1 MYMDLALSPL
11 PCEWRC
17 GPWRRWSCGGLVTR
31 LLGIETPSALPGWAP
46 GMGWAGRGTS
56 RSQRGQV
63 CPHPGRSHPSRTGPR
78 CSALQTYT
86 QVLAEAGQLRR
97 PASSPSCMGQDSP
110 IPYPYPHPGC
120 PADGHDRPTWNVYHV
135 ILELSGEKCV
145 PRLQASRLR
154 QSLGVP
160 RGLATPR
167 ANPSPSLAGGW
178 RREGPVPSG
187 ARSRRIRS
195 VFSTQPGTTSFRPRR
210 PDPRFGSGSG
220 IRSGPAPEAGQRP
233 GGYACGSSPR
243 RRAGW
248 LRRLLRPGVDYN
260 GSLCRKETRGALPT
274 EVHVPRGQ
282 PLRTRPGLA
291 VRAKPRRQL
300 GLEAGLRAPPPG

>member
-1 MYMDLALSPL
+1 MDLALSPL

-31 LLGIETPSALPGWAP
+31 LSGIETPSALPGWVP
-46 GMGWAGRGTS
+46 GMG
-56 RSQRGQV
+56 
-63 CPHPGRSHPSRTGPR
+63 
-78 CSALQTYT
+78 
-86 QVLAEAGQLRR
+86 
-97 PASSPSCMGQDSP
+97 
-110 IPYPYPHPGC
+110 C
-120 PADGHDRPTWNVYHV
+120 PAAGHNRPTWNVYHV

-145 PRLQASRLR
+145 PRLQASQPR

-160 RGLATPR
+160 RGLAAPR

-178 RREGPVPSG
+178 RRESPVPSG

-195 VFSTQPGTTSFRPRR
+195 MFSTQPGTTSFRPGR

-220 IRSGPAPEAGQRP
+220 IHSGPAPEAAQRP

-248 LRRLLRPGVDYN
+248 LWRLLRPGVDYN
-260 GSLCRKETRGALPT
+260 GSLLCLGHFKEKFSSMNI
-274 EVHVPRGQ
+274 Q
-282 PLRTRPGLA
+282 PASLA
-291 VRAKPRRQL
+291 H
-300 GLEAGLRAPPPG
+300 G